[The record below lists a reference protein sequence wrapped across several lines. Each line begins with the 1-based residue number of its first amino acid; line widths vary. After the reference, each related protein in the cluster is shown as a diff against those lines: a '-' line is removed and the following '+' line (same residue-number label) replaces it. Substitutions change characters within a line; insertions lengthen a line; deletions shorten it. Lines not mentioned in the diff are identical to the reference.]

1 MVYYSLVAGTWES
14 TPGKWHA
21 CTDRDECR
29 YLIFG
34 HLRPTDADGRTETFK
49 TDDSFPIPNDS
60 GGTREVVETPRE
72 HDLSWTTASSTADRH
87 QSGSPSRCSRKAKAS
102 V

>member
-1 MVYYSLVAGTWES
+1 MVYSSLVAGTWES

-21 CTDRDECR
+21 STDRDECR

-49 TDDSFPIPNDS
+49 T
-60 GGTREVVETPRE
+60 GV
-72 HDLSWTTASSTADRH
+72 
-87 QSGSPSRCSRKAKAS
+87 PS
-102 V
+102 